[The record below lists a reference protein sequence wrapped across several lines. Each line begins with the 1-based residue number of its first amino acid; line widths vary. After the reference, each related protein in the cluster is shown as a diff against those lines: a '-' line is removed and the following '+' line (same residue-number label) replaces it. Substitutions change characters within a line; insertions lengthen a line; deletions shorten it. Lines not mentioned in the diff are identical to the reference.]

1 MSKLIGPFA
10 RRKFLSCSKIGV
22 CETLFTD
29 TMLTF
34 DVVKENTLKSLSY
47 CRFYCSEKKK
57 TSDLTKV
64 KSKEVGTLKT
74 FKQG

>member
-1 MSKLIGPFA
+1 MSKLIGSIA
-10 RRKFLSCSKIGV
+10 RWKFQFCSKIGI
-22 CETLFTD
+22 CETLCTD
-29 TMLTF
+29 TMLAF

-57 TSDLTKV
+57 TSELTKV
-64 KSKEVGTLKT
+64 KSTEVGTVKT

>member
-1 MSKLIGPFA
+1 MLKLIGPLA

-22 CETLFTD
+22 CETMCTD
-29 TMLTF
+29 TTLTF

-57 TSDLTKV
+57 NSELTKA
-64 KSKEVGTLKT
+64 KSSEVGTPKT
-74 FKQG
+74 FKHG